1 MTQGMYKFL
10 KGIAIEV
17 KARLESLDTWR
28 DGCKASNEREP
39 RNKGKEERRV
49 IGREEEEKREDGK
62 LCFVLI
68 PESFHR

>member
-39 RNKGKEERRV
+39 RNKGKEGRRM
-49 IGREEEEKREDGK
+49 IGREEEEKRGNGK

>member
-28 DGCKASNEREP
+28 DGCKVGR
-39 RNKGKEERRV
+39 RMKGSRGIKEK
-49 IGREEEEKREDGK
+49 REEE
-62 LCFVLI
+62 
-68 PESFHR
+68 